1 MVQNRKI
8 CSFDRLLT
16 ERQTLRHQGK
26 KVVHCHG
33 CFDIVHPGHIH
44 HLQFAKSQ
52 GDILIVTVSADPN
65 VNKGVNRPLIPDDL
79 RAASLAALEC
89 VDFVHVNDQP
99 TAVELLEA
107 LQPDIYIKGREY
119 ETNNDPRFLA
129 EKNAVIAAGGRVV
142 FSSGDVI
149 YSSTALIG
157 QLEDRDVFDREKIRR
172 FQERFELSPNYLHS
186 LTQKFNQL
194 RVIVVGDYILDRY
207 HFCDATGVAGEAPMM
222 SLRSLASHD
231 YDGGAAI
238 IASHLAHL
246 GASPTLITAL
256 ADDEISRTVTNRLSE
271 AGIDVRSAPQRRQI
285 VSKHRYLV
293 DQTKLFKVDDGAVHP
308 LDSQD
313 EDRFA
318 ERIIAASAGADAIIF
333 VDFGYGLLTASLLQ
347 RIMPTLRKNVSIIT
361 ADVSGVRSN
370 LLRFHDV
377 DLICPTERE
386 LRQTLSDFSSGL
398 TNVVYR
404 LMAET
409 RAKQMLVTLGKEGL
423 VAFDQFQPDPSPP
436 CGLAASGSSEPGRTA
451 ASNSWERKLRSA
463 YLPSLAHNAVDP
475 LGCGDALLATATLTL
490 AAGGSVHAAAY
501 LGSLAAAVEASQIGN
516 QPVGLS
522 QILSRI
528 HQTQPTPL
536 AA

>member
-1 MVQNRKI
+1 MVVNRKI
-8 CSFDRLLT
+8 CQLDRLLS
-16 ERQTLRHQGK
+16 ERESARSHGK

-52 GDILIVTVSADPN
+52 GDILIVTVSADPS

-89 VDFVHVNDQP
+89 VDWVHVNDEP
-99 TAVELLEA
+99 TAVNLLEK
-107 LQPDIYIKGREY
+107 LKPDIYIKGREY

-129 EKNAVIAAGGRVV
+129 EKNAVIANGGRVV

-157 QLEDRDVFDREKIRR
+157 QLEDRDVFDREKVRR
-172 FQERFELSPNYLHS
+172 FQDRFELTPPHLHE
-186 LTQKFNQL
+186 LGARFRNL
-194 RVIVVGDYILDRY
+194 RVAVVGDYILDRY
-207 HFCDATGVAGEAPMM
+207 HFCDATGIAGEAPMM
-222 SLRSLASHD
+222 SLRSLATHE

-238 IASHLAHL
+238 IASHIARL
-246 GASPTLITAL
+246 GASATLITAL
-256 ADDEISRTVTNRLSE
+256 ADDAISEEIQNRLTS
-271 AGIDVRSAPQRRQI
+271 AGIDVQSAPQRRQI

-293 DQTKLFKVDDGAVHP
+293 DQAKLFKVDDGAVHP

-313 EDRFA
+313 ESSFADRIL
-318 ERIIAASAGADAIIF
+318 RAATGADAVIF
-333 VDFGYGLLTASLLQ
+333 VDFGYGLLTAPLLQ
-347 RIMPTLRKNVSIIT
+347 RIMPTLRKTVPILT

-370 LLRFHDV
+370 LLRFHYV

-386 LRQTLSDFSSGL
+386 LRQTLNDFSAGL
-398 TNVVYR
+398 TSVVYR

-423 VAFDQFQPDPSPP
+423 VAFDQFLPP
-436 CGLAASGSSEPGRTA
+436 TPEQ
-451 ASNSWERKLRSA
+451 SWERQLRAA
-463 YLPSLAHNAVDP
+463 YLPSLASHAIDP
-475 LGCGDALLATATLTL
+475 LGCGDALLAAATLTL

-501 LGSLAAAVEASQIGN
+501 LGSIAAAVEAGQIGN
-516 QPVGLS
+516 HAVSAEQL
-522 QILSRI
+522 LSRI
-528 HQTQPTPL
+528 HQYQPKSL